1 MGRVAA
7 VVLAGGESRRFGT
20 DKLAA
25 VVDGLPL
32 LDRAVAALSAEVM
45 AATAAS
51 LGKAQEKS
59 PWASAL

>member
-25 VVDGLPL
+25 IVDGRDRCWTGSLEALPA
-32 LDRAVAALSAEVM
+32 DV
-45 AATAAS
+45 T
-51 LGKAQEKS
+51 
-59 PWASAL
+59 